1 MNLGI
6 MSDSHDNLTMIRK
19 AVQVF
24 NEKAVDMVI
33 HAGDFVAPFSIA
45 PLDDLKCEYI
55 GVFGNNDGEK
65 FGLSK
70 KSKGRIFFPP
80 YKLNLNEKKLLVLHE
95 PYEIDSLTKSQIY
108 DTIIYGHT
116 HNHVIEKHEKTMVIN
131 PGECCGWLTGTSTIV
146 ILNIDKMEAELI
158 YLQ

>member
-1 MNLGI
+1 MKLGI
-6 MSDSHDNLTMIRK
+6 MSDSHDNLTTIRK

-45 PLDDLKCEYI
+45 PLDDLKCEYF

-70 KSKGRIFFPP
+70 KSKGRIFSPP
-80 YKLNLNEKKLLVLHE
+80 YNFDLNGKKILVLHE
-95 PYEIDSLTKSQIY
+95 PYEINSLTISQIY
-108 DTIIYGHT
+108 DIIIYGHT
-116 HNHVIEKHEKTMVIN
+116 HNHIIEKYEKTMVIN
-131 PGECCGWLTGTSTIV
+131 PGECGGWLTGKSTIV
-146 ILNIDKMEAELI
+146 ILNTDKLEAELI
-158 YLQ
+158 SL